1 MVVLLNGRNRL
12 QRVNRTEERPETR
25 QGPPITCGGASVV
38 SSQAG
43 NGVHKEQDLWAP
55 RLPSPDLSVG
65 MDVAERGWLGVIGG

>member
-38 SSQAG
+38 SPYAG
-43 NGVHKEQDLWAP
+43 NGVHKEQ
-55 RLPSPDLSVG
+55 DLSVG
-65 MDVAERGWLGVIGG
+65 MDVAERGWVGVIGG